1 MKYLM
6 LFMTI
11 MLLAGCGLV
20 DQSQQSSS
28 FSGPL
33 TSFFE
38 AGDKLIKDKKLEE
51 LSEKYNRASIE
62 GDETTKASVLAS
74 FESAQKAII
83 DQIAIKYP
91 SGTVSLPIEQK
102 DQTSVSIKGLSI
114 SEYMFPWNTATKMS
128 YRLSFDCTVN
138 QTKDL
143 SLIHFD
149 FYDAEGDLFMTSN
162 VSVFKSGS
170 YTFEI
175 RPETEFFHFEKVVVT
190 VI

>member
-83 DQIAIKYP
+83 DQIAIEYP

-138 QTKDL
+138 QNKDL

-149 FYDAEGDLFMTSN
+149 FYDADGDLFMTSN
-162 VSVFKSGS
+162 VSVFKSGN

-175 RPETEFFHFEKVVVT
+175 RPEIEFFHFEKVVVT